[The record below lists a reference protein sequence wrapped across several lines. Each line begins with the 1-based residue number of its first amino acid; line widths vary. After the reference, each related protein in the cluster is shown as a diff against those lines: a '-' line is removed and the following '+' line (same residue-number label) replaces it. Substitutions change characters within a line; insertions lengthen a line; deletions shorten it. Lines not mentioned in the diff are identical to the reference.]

1 MKKKIILGAI
11 LLLTFFTQCS
21 IQKHLCPCDS
31 LAEDSILGYHL
42 KMESEMWSEKNEQG
56 ESEISLM
63 VRVEAVNRTTFPKD
77 LMINQFGVSFATK
90 DGLSNYFTS
99 HQEGSKP
106 NIMEFYAK
114 PVNGVQLTDTVNI
127 AIQIVKNHKEVNFL
141 KNDSLYIAQ

>member
-1 MKKKIILGAI
+1 MKQKIILGVTLIFA
-11 LLLTFFTQCS
+11 LFSQCT

-42 KMESEMWSEKNEQG
+42 KMESEMWTEKNDNG

-63 VRVEAVNRTTFPKD
+63 VRVEALNEAHFPTD
-77 LMINQFGVSFATK
+77 LTIDQFGVSFANK

-99 HQEGSKP
+99 HQVGTKP

-114 PVNGVQLTDTVNI
+114 PVHGVQITDTVNI

-141 KNDSLYIAQ
+141 KNDSLFIAQ